1 MEMESYRL
9 LFEKNPLP
17 MWVFDLESLRFL
29 DVNDAAVQKYGY
41 SRSEFLAMTLGDI
54 GPKEDVPRLREAL
67 GSLKPTD
74 RMIGIWR
81 NRKKDGT
88 VFDAEVLSTEVT
100 ILTRRAR
107 LALLNDVTE
116 RLRGDRHRATEIGV
130 TRVLID
136 AKSFAEAAPQAIAA
150 ICQAEEWALGEVWL
164 YDAAASVLRL
174 DGTWHAPGLRDMHGI
189 ELASARLA
197 IRPGVGL
204 VGRVWQ
210 RDTPVWIRD
219 LREEEELG
227 WAEYSERFGLR
238 SAVGF
243 PIRARSGVEAVAVL
257 FSQAIREPDEP
268 LLDLLAD
275 IGSRIGQIFER
286 DKVEAS
292 RRASVEAF
300 QKAFHASPVPMA
312 ISSLHDG
319 RFVEA
324 NLQFLRLFGFER
336 AEVVGRSSLEL
347 EMWVDQQQRR
357 VLGERLKERGSIR
370 DAEVQ
375 IRTKAGQVRRALM
388 SIEYLDLRD
397 QPTIIT
403 TLVDITEFVGAR
415 EAQARLAAIVQSSE
429 DAIFGKSLT
438 GEILTWN
445 AGAERM
451 YGYSASEAVGQSVE
465 MLVPDDRRKE
475 FERIMAR
482 LRNGEKLEPLETVR
496 LRKDGRKIVVSLAV
510 SPLRDGAGRLI
521 GGSTITRD
529 ITERK
534 RTEQL
539 VRRSE
544 ARFRQLFEVAAD
556 AMFLI
561 DRRGTILEVNPAGA
575 ALVGVKDPAALRGIN
590 IGELLPPRELE
601 SARQYLRDLLHDRPI
616 VEPFEIHLEPASSD
630 RRFLHVRSR
639 VIREEGTDPYVQ
651 VIARDVTPEKESQR
665 RLLESERQASM
676 GQVAAFVAHEIN
688 TPLTNI
694 SLLSANLARAAKDP
708 AVLEKLVKIDAQRR
722 TAANIVSELLSL
734 TRSQD
739 MKRIPVDVRGV
750 VEAAIEQ
757 TGAFRMPD
765 VRLVQELTK
774 DPLIAPVDPLRMQ
787 QALVN
792 LLKNAFQATGS
803 GSVTVRLQSENDH
816 ITIAVLDTGSGI
828 DPEMRA
834 RLFQPFVTTKPRSE
848 GLGLGLVFV
857 KQVVEGHDG
866 SIQVISEPGRGS
878 TFTITLPNPSDKA
891 PAKGTKAAAPRTTPK
906 AP

>member
-1 MEMESYRL
+1 MESYRL

-107 LALLNDVTE
+107 LALLNDVTA
-116 RLRGDRHRATEIGV
+116 RLRSDRHRATEIGV

-136 AKSFAEAAPQAIAA
+136 AKSFVEAAPQAIAA

-415 EAQARLAAIVQSSE
+415 EAQAR
-429 DAIFGKSLT
+429 
-438 GEILTWN
+438 
-445 AGAERM
+445 
-451 YGYSASEAVGQSVE
+451 
-465 MLVPDDRRKE
+465 
-475 FERIMAR
+475 
-482 LRNGEKLEPLETVR
+482 
-496 LRKDGRKIVVSLAV
+496 
-510 SPLRDGAGRLI
+510 
-521 GGSTITRD
+521 
-529 ITERK
+529 
-534 RTEQL
+534 
-539 VRRSE
+539 
-544 ARFRQLFEVAAD
+544 FRQLCEVAAD

-651 VIARDVTPEKESQR
+651 VVARDVTPEKEYQR

-739 MKRIPVDVRGV
+739 VTRIPVDVRGV

-765 VRLVQELTK
+765 VRLVQELPK

-848 GLGLGLVFV
+848 GLGLGLVFA

>member
-1 MEMESYRL
+1 MR
-9 LFEKNPLP
+9 
-17 MWVFDLESLRFL
+17 
-29 DVNDAAVQKYGY
+29 
-41 SRSEFLAMTLGDI
+41 
-54 GPKEDVPRLREAL
+54 VPFR
-67 GSLKPTD
+67 
-74 RMIGIWR
+74 W
-81 NRKKDGT
+81 
-88 VFDAEVLSTEVT
+88 
-100 ILTRRAR
+100 
-107 LALLNDVTE
+107 
-116 RLRGDRHRATEIGV
+116 
-130 TRVLID
+130 
-136 AKSFAEAAPQAIAA
+136 
-150 ICQAEEWALGEVWL
+150 
-164 YDAAASVLRL
+164 
-174 DGTWHAPGLRDMHGI
+174 
-189 ELASARLA
+189 
-197 IRPGVGL
+197 
-204 VGRVWQ
+204 
-210 RDTPVWIRD
+210 
-219 LREEEELG
+219 
-227 WAEYSERFGLR
+227 R
-238 SAVGF
+238 SAPSTTGASSKRTCSSSGCSGSNA
-243 PIRARSGVEAVAVL
+243 PKSSGVRP
-257 FSQAIREPDEP
+257 SS
-268 LLDLLAD
+268 
-275 IGSRIGQIFER
+275 SRC
-286 DKVEAS
+286 
-292 RRASVEAF
+292 
-300 QKAFHASPVPMA
+300 
-312 ISSLHDG
+312 
-319 RFVEA
+319 
-324 NLQFLRLFGFER
+324 
-336 AEVVGRSSLEL
+336 
-347 EMWVDQQQRR
+347 
-357 VLGERLKERGSIR
+357 GSIN
-370 DAEVQ
+370 
-375 IRTKAGQVRRALM
+375 
-388 SIEYLDLRD
+388 S
-397 QPTIIT
+397 
-403 TLVDITEFVGAR
+403 
-415 EAQARLAAIVQSSE
+415 
-429 DAIFGKSLT
+429 
-438 GEILTWN
+438 
-445 AGAERM
+445 
-451 YGYSASEAVGQSVE
+451 
-465 MLVPDDRRKE
+465 
-475 FERIMAR
+475 
-482 LRNGEKLEPLETVR
+482 NGGCWETVR
-496 LRKDGRKIVVSLAV
+496 LRKDGRKIVVSVGV

-521 GGSTITRD
+521 GGSTIARD

-534 RTEQL
+534 RSEQL

-556 AMFLI
+556 ATFLI

-575 ALVGVKDPAALRGIN
+575 ALAGVKDPAALRGIN

-739 MKRIPVDVRGV
+739 VTCIPVDLHGV

-848 GLGLGLVFV
+848 GLGLRLVFV

-866 SIQVISEPGRGS
+866 SIQVISAPAPGS
-878 TFTITLPNPSDKA
+878 TFPIPLPNPSDKA

>member
-1 MEMESYRL
+1 
-9 LFEKNPLP
+9 

-54 GPKEDVPRLREAL
+54 GPKEDVPRRREAL

-174 DGTWHAPGLRDMHGI
+174 DGTWHAPGLRDVHGI
-189 ELASARLA
+189 ELASAGLA

-227 WAEYSERFGLR
+227 WAEYADRFGLR

-257 FSQAIREPDEP
+257 FSQAIREPDDP
-268 LLDLLAD
+268 LQDLLAD

-336 AEVVGRSSLEL
+336 ADVVGRSSLEL
-347 EMWVDQQQRR
+347 EMWVDQQQSR

-375 IRTKAGQVRRALM
+375 VRTKAGQVRRALM

-429 DAIFGKSLT
+429 DAIFAKSLT

-445 AGAERM
+445 
-451 YGYSASEAVGQSVE
+451 
-465 MLVPDDRRKE
+465 
-475 FERIMAR
+475 
-482 LRNGEKLEPLETVR
+482 T
-496 LRKDGRKIVVSLAV
+496 
-510 SPLRDGAGRLI
+510 
-521 GGSTITRD
+521 
-529 ITERK
+529 
-534 RTEQL
+534 
-539 VRRSE
+539 
-544 ARFRQLFEVAAD
+544 D

-575 ALVGVKDPAALRGIN
+575 ALVAVKDPAALRGIN

-651 VIARDVTPEKESQR
+651 VIARDVTPEKQTQR
-665 RLLESERQASM
+665 RL
-676 GQVAAFVAHEIN
+676 
-688 TPLTNI
+688 
-694 SLLSANLARAAKDP
+694 
-708 AVLEKLVKIDAQRR
+708 
-722 TAANIVSELLSL
+722 
-734 TRSQD
+734 
-739 MKRIPVDVRGV
+739 
-750 VEAAIEQ
+750 
-757 TGAFRMPD
+757 
-765 VRLVQELTK
+765 
-774 DPLIAPVDPLRMQ
+774 
-787 QALVN
+787 
-792 LLKNAFQATGS
+792 
-803 GSVTVRLQSENDH
+803 
-816 ITIAVLDTGSGI
+816 
-828 DPEMRA
+828 
-834 RLFQPFVTTKPRSE
+834 PR
-848 GLGLGLVFV
+848 
-857 KQVVEGHDG
+857 
-866 SIQVISEPGRGS
+866 
-878 TFTITLPNPSDKA
+878 
-891 PAKGTKAAAPRTTPK
+891 
-906 AP
+906 

>member
-1 MEMESYRL
+1 
-9 LFEKNPLP
+9 
-17 MWVFDLESLRFL
+17 
-29 DVNDAAVQKYGY
+29 
-41 SRSEFLAMTLGDI
+41 
-54 GPKEDVPRLREAL
+54 
-67 GSLKPTD
+67 
-74 RMIGIWR
+74 
-81 NRKKDGT
+81 
-88 VFDAEVLSTEVT
+88 VT

-107 LALLNDVTE
+107 LALLNDVTA

-130 TRVLID
+130 TRVLIA

-300 QKAFHASPVPMA
+300 QKAF
-312 ISSLHDG
+312 
-319 RFVEA
+319 
-324 NLQFLRLFGFER
+324 
-336 AEVVGRSSLEL
+336 
-347 EMWVDQQQRR
+347 
-357 VLGERLKERGSIR
+357 
-370 DAEVQ
+370 
-375 IRTKAGQVRRALM
+375 QVRRALM

-534 RTEQL
+534 RPEQL
-539 VRRSE
+539 VLRSE
-544 ARFRQLFEVAAD
+544 ARVRLRFDVAAD

-590 IGELLPPRELE
+590 IGELL
-601 SARQYLRDLLHDRPI
+601 
-616 VEPFEIHLEPASSD
+616 
-630 RRFLHVRSR
+630 
-639 VIREEGTDPYVQ
+639 
-651 VIARDVTPEKESQR
+651 
-665 RLLESERQASM
+665 
-676 GQVAAFVAHEIN
+676 
-688 TPLTNI
+688 
-694 SLLSANLARAAKDP
+694 
-708 AVLEKLVKIDAQRR
+708 
-722 TAANIVSELLSL
+722 
-734 TRSQD
+734 
-739 MKRIPVDVRGV
+739 
-750 VEAAIEQ
+750 
-757 TGAFRMPD
+757 
-765 VRLVQELTK
+765 
-774 DPLIAPVDPLRMQ
+774 
-787 QALVN
+787 
-792 LLKNAFQATGS
+792 
-803 GSVTVRLQSENDH
+803 
-816 ITIAVLDTGSGI
+816 
-828 DPEMRA
+828 
-834 RLFQPFVTTKPRSE
+834 
-848 GLGLGLVFV
+848 
-857 KQVVEGHDG
+857 
-866 SIQVISEPGRGS
+866 
-878 TFTITLPNPSDKA
+878 
-891 PAKGTKAAAPRTTPK
+891 
-906 AP
+906 

>member
-1 MEMESYRL
+1 
-9 LFEKNPLP
+9 
-17 MWVFDLESLRFL
+17 MWVFDLETLRFL

-54 GPKEDVPRLREAL
+54 GPKEDVVRLREAL
-67 GSLKPTD
+67 GTLKPTD
-74 RMIGIWR
+74 RMTGIWSH
-81 NRKKDGT
+81 RKKDGS
-88 VFDAEVLSTEVT
+88 VFDVELLSTEVT

-116 RLRGDRHRATEIGV
+116 RLRGDRHRATEIAV

-136 AKSFAEAAPQAIAA
+136 AKSFAEVAPQAIAE
-150 ICQAEEWALGEVWL
+150 ICQVEEWALGEVWL
-164 YDAAASVLRL
+164 YDPAASVLRL
-174 DGTWHAPGLRDMHGI
+174 DGTWHAPGLRDMHGREI
-189 ELASARLA
+189 AAAGLTV
-197 IRPGVGL
+197 RPGVGL

-210 RDTPVWIRD
+210 RDAPVWIRD
-219 LREEEELG
+219 LREEAELG

-257 FSQAIREPDEP
+257 FSQTIREPDEP

-286 DKVEAS
+286 DKAEAS

-324 NLQFLRLFGFER
+324 NLQFLRLFEFER

-429 DAIFGKSLT
+429 DAVFAKSLT
-438 GEILTWN
+438 GDILTWN
-445 AGAERM
+445 TGAEHM
-451 YGYSASEAVGQSVE
+451 YGYSASEAIGKKLE
-465 MLVPDDRRKE
+465 ILVPEDRQKE
-475 FERIMAR
+475 FERVMAR
-482 LRNGEKLEPLETVR
+482 LRNGDKIEPFETVR
-496 LRKDGRKIVVSLAV
+496 LRKDGRKIVVSVSV

-521 GGSTITRD
+521 GGSTIARD
-529 ITERK
+529 ITEKK
-534 RTEQL
+534 RSEQL

-556 AMFLI
+556 ATFLI

-575 ALVGVKDPAALRGIN
+575 TMVGVKDPAALRGIN
-590 IGELLPPRELE
+590 LGELLPPRELE

-616 VEPFEIHLEPASSD
+616 TEPFEIQLEPAGSD

-651 VIARDVTPEKESQR
+651 VVARDVTPEKEYQR

-694 SLLSANLARAAKDP
+694 ALLSANIARVVTDP
-708 AVLEKLVKIDAQRR
+708 IVLERLTKIDAQRR
-722 TAANIVSELLSL
+722 TAASIVSELLSL

-739 MKRIPVDVRGV
+739 VTRIPVDLRGV
-750 VEAAIEQ
+750 IDAAIEQ
-757 TGAFRMPD
+757 TAGFRKPD
-765 VRLVQELTK
+765 VRLVQELPRE
-774 DPLIAPVDPLRMQ
+774 PLIFPVDPIRMQ
-787 QALVN
+787 QVVVN
-792 LLKNAFQATGS
+792 LLKNAYQATGS
-803 GSVTVRLQSENDH
+803 GSVTVRLRSEKDH
-816 ITIAVLDTGSGI
+816 VMIAVLDTGSGI
-828 DPEMRA
+828 DPEMKA

-848 GLGLGLVFV
+848 GLGLGLVFT
-857 KQVVEGHDG
+857 KQVIEGHAG
-866 SIQVISEPGRGS
+866 SIQVVSEPGRGS
-878 TFTITLPNPSDKA
+878 TFTITLPKA
-891 PAKGTKAAAPRTTPK
+891 PNGGSGKDAKAAAVGTPK

>member
-1 MEMESYRL
+1 MH
-9 LFEKNPLP
+9 
-17 MWVFDLESLRFL
+17 
-29 DVNDAAVQKYGY
+29 G
-41 SRSEFLAMTLGDI
+41 
-54 GPKEDVPRLREAL
+54 RE
-67 GSLKPTD
+67 
-74 RMIGIWR
+74 
-81 NRKKDGT
+81 
-88 VFDAEVLSTEVT
+88 
-100 ILTRRAR
+100 
-107 LALLNDVTE
+107 
-116 RLRGDRHRATEIGV
+116 
-130 TRVLID
+130 
-136 AKSFAEAAPQAIAA
+136 IAA
-150 ICQAEEWALGEVWL
+150 A
-164 YDAAASVLRL
+164 
-174 DGTWHAPGLRDMHGI
+174 GLTV
-189 ELASARLA
+189 
-197 IRPGVGL
+197 RPGVGL

-210 RDTPVWIRD
+210 RDAPVWIRD
-219 LREEEELG
+219 LREEAELG

-257 FSQAIREPDEP
+257 FSQTIREPDEP

-286 DKVEAS
+286 DKAEAS

-312 ISSLHDG
+312 ISSVHDG

-324 NLQFLRLFGFER
+324 NLQFLRMFEFER

-347 EMWVDQQQRR
+347 EMWVDQQQRQ

-375 IRTKAGQVRRALM
+375 VRTKAGQVRRALM

-429 DAIFGKSLT
+429 DAVFAKSLT
-438 GEILTWN
+438 GDILTWN
-445 AGAERM
+445 TGAEHM
-451 YGYSASEAVGQSVE
+451 YGYSAAEAIGKKLE
-465 MLVPDDRRKE
+465 ILVPEERQKE
-475 FERIMAR
+475 FERVMAR
-482 LRNGEKLEPLETVR
+482 LRNGDKIEPFETVR
-496 LRKDGRKIVVSLAV
+496 LRKDGRKIVVSVSV

-521 GGSTITRD
+521 GGSTIARD
-529 ITERK
+529 ITEKK
-534 RTEQL
+534 RSEQL

-556 AMFLI
+556 ATFLI

-575 ALVGVKDPAALRGIN
+575 TMIGVKDPAALRGIN
-590 IGELLPPRELE
+590 LGELLPPRELE

-616 VEPFEIHLEPASSD
+616 AEPFEIQLEPAGSD

-651 VIARDVTPEKESQR
+651 VVARDVTPEKEYQR

-694 SLLSANLARAAKDP
+694 ALLSASIARAVTDP
-708 AVLEKLVKIDAQRR
+708 IVLERLTKIDAQRR

-739 MKRIPVDVRGV
+739 VTRIPVDLRGV
-750 VEAAIEQ
+750 IDAAIEQ
-757 TGAFRMPD
+757 TAGFRKPD
-765 VRLVQELTK
+765 VRLVQELPRE
-774 DPLIAPVDPLRMQ
+774 PLIFPVDPIRMQ
-787 QALVN
+787 QVVVN
-792 LLKNAFQATGS
+792 LLKNAYQATGS
-803 GSVTVRLQSENDH
+803 GSVTVRLRSEKDH
-816 ITIAVLDTGSGI
+816 VMIAVLDTGSGI
-828 DPEMRA
+828 DPEMKA

-848 GLGLGLVFV
+848 GLGLGLVFT
-857 KQVVEGHDG
+857 KQVIGGHG
-866 SIQVISEPGRGS
+866 GAIQVVSEPGRGS
-878 TFTITLPNPSDKA
+878 TFTITLPKA
-891 PAKGTKAAAPRTTPK
+891 SNGGSGKDAKAAAVGTPK

>member
-1 MEMESYRL
+1 
-9 LFEKNPLP
+9 
-17 MWVFDLESLRFL
+17 MWVFDLETLRFL
-29 DVNDAAVQKYGY
+29 DVNDAAAEKYGY
-41 SRSEFLAMTLGDI
+41 SRSEFLAMTLEDI
-54 GPKEDVPRLREAL
+54 GPREDVPRLREAL
-67 GSLKPTD
+67 RTLTPND

-81 NRKKDGT
+81 HKKKDGT
-88 VFDAEVLSTEVT
+88 LFDVEVLSTEVT

-107 LALLNDVTE
+107 LSLSNDVTE
-116 RLRGDRHRATEIGV
+116 RLRADRHRATEIAV

-136 AKSFAEAAPQAIAA
+136 AKSFVEAAPQAIAA

-164 YDAAASVLRL
+164 YDPAASVLRL
-174 DGTWHAPGLRDMHGI
+174 DGMWHAPGLRDVHGL
-189 ELASARLA
+189 ELATTGVT

-210 RDTPVWIRD
+210 RDAPVWIRD
-219 LREEEELG
+219 LREEAEHG
-227 WAEYSERFGLR
+227 WSEYSERLGLR

-243 PIRARSGVEAVAVL
+243 PIRARSGVEAVGIL
-257 FSQAIREPDEP
+257 FSHTIREPDEP

-275 IGSRIGQIFER
+275 IGGRIGQIFER

-324 NLQFLRLFGFER
+324 NLQFLRMFEYDR
-336 AEVVGRSSLEL
+336 DEVVGRSSLEL

-375 IRTKAGQVRRALM
+375 IRTKTGQLRRALM

-415 EAQARLAAIVQSSE
+415 EAQSRLAAIVQSSE
-429 DAIFGKSLT
+429 DAVFAKNLT
-438 GEILTWN
+438 GEIMTWN
-445 AGAERM
+445 AGAEHM
-451 YGYSASEAVGQSVE
+451 YGYTAAEAIGKQVE
-465 MLVPDDRRKE
+465 MLVPEDRLKE
-475 FERIMAR
+475 FERVMAR

-496 LRKDGRKIVVSLAV
+496 LRKDGHKIVVSVSV
-510 SPLRDGAGRLI
+510 SPLRDAAGRLI
-521 GGSTITRD
+521 GGSTIARD
-529 ITERK
+529 ITEKK
-534 RTEQL
+534 RSEQL

-544 ARFRQLFEVAAD
+544 ARFRQLFEVGAD
-556 AMFLI
+556 AMYLI

-590 IGELLPPRELE
+590 LGELLPPRELE

-616 VEPFEIHLEPASSD
+616 VEPFEIHLEPAGAD

-651 VIARDVTPEKESQR
+651 VIARDVTPEKENQR
-665 RLLESERQASM
+665 RLLESERRASM

-694 SLLSANLARAAKDP
+694 SLLSANIARGMTDS
-708 AVLEKLVKIDAQRR
+708 AVLEKLTKIDAQRR

-734 TRSQD
+734 TRSQEVT
-739 MKRIPVDVRGV
+739 RIPVDLRGV

-757 TGAFRMPD
+757 SVAFRKPD
-765 VRLVQELTK
+765 VRLVKELPRG
-774 DPLIAPVDPLRMQ
+774 PLIVSVDPLRMQ

-803 GSVTVRLQSENDH
+803 GSVTVRLRSENNH

-828 DPEMRA
+828 DAEMRA

-848 GLGLGLVFV
+848 GLGLGLVFT
-857 KQVVEGHDG
+857 KQVVEGHEG
-866 SIQVISEPGRGS
+866 SIQVTSEPGRGS
-878 TFTITLPNPSDKA
+878 TFTIMLARASDAGSTKE
-891 PAKGTKAAAPRTTPK
+891 TKASTTGRSPK

>member
-1 MEMESYRL
+1 MESYRL

-41 SRSEFLAMTLGDI
+41 SRSEFLAMTLGDL

-67 GSLKPTD
+67 GRLTPTD

-116 RLRGDRHRATEIGV
+116 RLRGYRQAATAIGV

-174 DGTWHAPGLRDMHGI
+174 DGTWHAPGLRDVHGI
-189 ELASARLA
+189 ELASAGLA

-227 WAEYSERFGLR
+227 WAEYADRFGLR

-257 FSQAIREPDEP
+257 FSPAIREPDEP
-268 LLDLLAD
+268 LLDLLAG

-415 EAQARLAAIVQSSE
+415 EAQARLAAIVQSS
-429 DAIFGKSLT
+429 
-438 GEILTWN
+438 
-445 AGAERM
+445 
-451 YGYSASEAVGQSVE
+451 
-465 MLVPDDRRKE
+465 
-475 FERIMAR
+475 
-482 LRNGEKLEPLETVR
+482 
-496 LRKDGRKIVVSLAV
+496 
-510 SPLRDGAGRLI
+510 
-521 GGSTITRD
+521 
-529 ITERK
+529 
-534 RTEQL
+534 
-539 VRRSE
+539 
-544 ARFRQLFEVAAD
+544 AD
-556 AMFLI
+556 ATFLI

-575 ALVGVKDPAALRGIN
+575 ALAGVKDPAALRGIN

-616 VEPFEIHLEPASSD
+616 VEPFEIHLEPAGSD

-639 VIREEGTDPYVQ
+639 VIHEEGTDPYVQ

-665 RLLESERQASM
+665 RLLESERQAST

-739 MKRIPVDVRGV
+739 VTRIPVDVRGV

-757 TGAFRMPD
+757 MGAFRMPD
-765 VRLVQELTK
+765 VRLVQELPK
-774 DPLIAPVDPLRMQ
+774 DP
-787 QALVN
+787 
-792 LLKNAFQATGS
+792 
-803 GSVTVRLQSENDH
+803 
-816 ITIAVLDTGSGI
+816 
-828 DPEMRA
+828 
-834 RLFQPFVTTKPRSE
+834 
-848 GLGLGLVFV
+848 
-857 KQVVEGHDG
+857 
-866 SIQVISEPGRGS
+866 
-878 TFTITLPNPSDKA
+878 
-891 PAKGTKAAAPRTTPK
+891 
-906 AP
+906 

>member
-1 MEMESYRL
+1 
-9 LFEKNPLP
+9 
-17 MWVFDLESLRFL
+17 MWVFDLETLRFL

-41 SRSEFLAMTLGDI
+41 SRSEFLALTLEDI
-54 GPKEDVPRLREAL
+54 GPREDVPRLREAL
-67 GSLKPTD
+67 RSLKPND

-81 NRKKDGT
+81 HKKKDGT
-88 VFDAEVLSTEVT
+88 IFDVEVLSTEVT
-100 ILTRRAR
+100 ILTRSAR
-107 LALLNDVTE
+107 LVLLNDVTD
-116 RLRGDRHRATEIGV
+116 RLRADRHRATEIAV

-136 AKSFAEAAPQAIAA
+136 AKSFVEAAPQAIAA
-150 ICQAEEWALGEVWL
+150 ICEAEEWALGEVWL
-164 YDAAASVLRL
+164 YDPAASVLRL
-174 DGTWHAPGLRDMHGI
+174 DGMWRSPGLRDVHGL
-189 ELASARLA
+189 ELATTGVT

-210 RDTPVWIRD
+210 RDAPVWIRD
-219 LREEEELG
+219 LREEAELG
-227 WAEYSERFGLR
+227 WAEYSERLGLR

-243 PIRARSGVEAVAVL
+243 PLRARSGVEAVAVL
-257 FSQAIREPDEP
+257 FSHTIREPDEP

-286 DKVEAS
+286 DRVEAS

-312 ISSLHDG
+312 ISSLQDG

-324 NLQFLRLFGFER
+324 NQQFLRLFGYDR
-336 AEVVGRSSLEL
+336 GEVVGRSSLEL

-357 VLGERLKERGSIR
+357 VLGEQLKERGSIR

-397 QPTIIT
+397 LPTIIT

-415 EAQARLAAIVQSSE
+415 EAQSRLASIVQSSE
-429 DAIFGKSLT
+429 DAVFAKSLT
-438 GEILTWN
+438 GEIMTWN
-445 AGAERM
+445 AGAEHI
-451 YGYSASEAVGQSVE
+451 YGYTAAEAIGKRIE
-465 MLVPDDRRKE
+465 MLVPEERQKE
-475 FERIMAR
+475 FERIMTH
-482 LRNGEKLEPLETVR
+482 LRNGEKIEPFETVR
-496 LRKDGRKIVVSLAV
+496 VRKDGHKIVVSLSV

-521 GGSTITRD
+521 GGSIIARD
-529 ITERK
+529 FTEKK
-534 RTEQL
+534 RSEQL

-556 AMFLI
+556 ATFLI

-575 ALVGVKDPAALRGIN
+575 ALVGIKDPAALRGIN
-590 IGELLPPRELE
+590 IGELPPPRELE

-616 VEPFEIHLEPASSD
+616 VEPFEIHLEPAGAE
-630 RRFLHVRSR
+630 RRFIHVRSR

-651 VIARDVTPEKESQR
+651 VVARDVTPEKEYQR
-665 RLLESERQASM
+665 RLLESERRASM

-694 SLLSANLARAAKDP
+694 ALLSANIARGATDP
-708 AVLEKLVKIDAQRR
+708 VVLEKLLKIDAQRR
-722 TAANIVSELLSL
+722 TAANIVTELLSL

-739 MKRIPVDVRGV
+739 VKRIPVDLLGV
-750 VEAAIEQ
+750 IEAAIEQ
-757 TGAFRMPD
+757 TVAFRRAD
-765 VRLVQELTK
+765 VKLVKELPR
-774 DPLIAPVDPLRMQ
+774 DPLVVPVDPLRMQ

-803 GSVTVRLQSENDH
+803 GSVTIRLRSENHH

-834 RLFQPFVTTKPRSE
+834 RLFQPFVTTKSRSE
-848 GLGLGLVFV
+848 GLGLGLVFT

-866 SIQVISEPGRGS
+866 SIQVASQPGRGS
-878 TFTITLPNPSDKA
+878 TFTITLSKGSDA
-891 PAKGTKAAAPRTTPK
+891 RSGQGTQASALGTSPK